1 MTSPAIRLP
10 NIRAM
15 RVYRLLL
22 ALLNLLFAVAG
33 LLSAGL
39 LAWQADPAAMAAW
52 QPVAA
57 AYSGWIGA
65 AVPLHFTIVGGL
77 MLGLVVT
84 AFNRLHGDE
93 LEPAQLEVIRRLAA
107 KGWIVDWNG
116 DTYELYGPTGQRET
130 YSDLADLEYIAE
142 DRT

>member
-1 MTSPAIRLP
+1 
-10 NIRAM
+10 
-15 RVYRLLL
+15 
-22 ALLNLLFAVAG
+22 
-33 LLSAGL
+33 
-39 LAWQADPAAMAAW
+39 MAAW

-65 AVPLHFTIVGGL
+65 AVPLHFAIVGGL